1 MKYVKLLLVM
11 QILLPLIGGSAF
23 AIDFYGASVT
33 DKDVPSSFM
42 RCGIY
47 GDHLVVDSV
56 ASDSPAE
63 NAGFMKGDVIM
74 SINDKVVGRLDGLV
88 KIIDDILNVSI
99 FNGSEWKMLTIN
111 RLAIATEKASQ
122 LEAERKAAV
131 VAAANRAHS
140 SSPGED
146 TSPPLKLDD
155 SMLSNSTSNVI
166 DDRPDSLDKTQSQPT
181 DTPNQDW
188 PDNSDQDLQGI
199 DW

>member
-1 MKYVKLLLVM
+1 MKNVKLLLVT

-47 GDHLVVDSV
+47 GDHPVVGSV

-63 NAGFMKGDVIM
+63 KAGFIKGDVIM
-74 SINDKVVGRLDGLV
+74 SINDKDVGQSDGLV

-99 FNGSEWKMLTIN
+99 FNGSEWKTLAIN
-111 RLAIATEKASQ
+111 RLAIETEKARQ

-131 VAAANRAHS
+131 VAAANRAPS
-140 SSPGED
+140 SPPGED
-146 TSPPLKLDD
+146 TSPPLKFDD
-155 SMLSNSTSNVI
+155 SMLSNSTANVI
-166 DDRPDSLDKTQSQPT
+166 DDRPDRLDPTQSKS
-181 DTPNQDW
+181 DSPNQDW
-188 PDNSDQDLQGI
+188 SDNPDQDLQGI

>member
-1 MKYVKLLLVM
+1 MKNVKLFLVT

-33 DKDVPSSFM
+33 DKDAPTSFM

-47 GDHLVVDSV
+47 GDHLVVGSV

-63 NAGFMKGDVIM
+63 KAGFMQGDVIM
-74 SINDKVVGRLDGLV
+74 SINDKDIRDSAGLV

-99 FNGSEWKMLTIN
+99 FNGSEWKTLTIN
-111 RLAIATEKASQ
+111 RLAIETEKASQ

-131 VAAANRAHS
+131 VAAANIAHS
-140 SSPGED
+140 SPPCED
-146 TSPPLKLDD
+146 TSPPIKLDD
-155 SMLSNSTSNVI
+155 SMLSNSAANVI
-166 DDRPDSLDKTQSQPT
+166 DDRPDRLDPTQSKS
-181 DTPNQDW
+181 DSPNQDW
-188 PDNSDQDLQGI
+188 SDNPDQDLQGI